1 MRIAGLTKQ
10 SFIDW
15 DGKLSAVVFTRGCNF
30 RCGYC
35 HNPSLVLPGLFR
47 SDDEISELELFSYL
61 SSRNHW
67 LDGVVI
73 TGGEPTLHLDLKD
86 FIQKIKRL
94 GLAVKLDTNGT
105 NPQLLQELIQEKLL
119 DFVAMDVKSVLI
131 QSEYEKV
138 TMIHNTSLY
147 KNVKESIRILKKG
160 VVPCQFRTTIIPDIH
175 SAEIC
180 HELNEH
186 FSLYRYQTQSLRKET
201 QLLEDFCL
209 SI

>member
-35 HNPSLVLPGLFR
+35 HNPSLVLPELFNP
-47 SDDEISELELFSYL
+47 DDEISELELFSYL

-105 NPQLLQELIQEKLL
+105 NPQLLQELIQEKLVN
-119 DFVAMDVKSVLI
+119 FVAMDVKSILI
-131 QSEYEKV
+131 QSEYEKI
-138 TMIHNTSLY
+138 TMIHSSILFENI
-147 KNVKESIRILKKG
+147 KESVTILKQG
-160 VVPCQFRTTIIPDIH
+160 LVPCQFRTTILPDIH
-175 SAEIC
+175 NEAICRELKEQFSA
-180 HELNEH
+180 N
-186 FSLYRYQTQSLRKET
+186 RYETQAFRKDT
-201 QLLEDFCL
+201 QLLGDFRL
-209 SI
+209 PI